1 MYLNAEVWTGTARYN
16 DCITFSNNVI
26 NSTYALNTTDR
37 NSNGTAYDELF
48 LADNGTNGAQN
59 EFIFA
64 LNFDGLNSQTYGGS
78 TFLVHA
84 AVGGSMSPND
94 FGVNGGW
101 GGLRTTSALVGKMAA
116 NDKRAMF
123 YSNGQSLEI
132 SNIRRFTDGY
142 AVTKFKNIT
151 SSGQRGR
158 DASGNFVDTDV
169 PLIRLSEIYLNYAE
183 ATLRGGNGSLTEAL
197 NKINLIRTRA
207 YGNTTGNI
215 ASTALTLN
223 FVLDER
229 ARELFWE
236 GQRRTDLVRYNYFTT
251 NTYLW
256 PFKGNAPSGSAVG
269 SFRNLFPIPSNTL
282 QVNSNL
288 TQNPGY

>member
-1 MYLNAEVWTGTARYN
+1 MG
-16 DCITFSNNVI
+16 
-26 NSTYALNTTDR
+26 
-37 NSNGTAYDELF
+37 
-48 LADNGTNGAQN
+48 
-59 EFIFA
+59 
-64 LNFDGLNSQTYGGS
+64 
-78 TFLVHA
+78 
-84 AVGGSMSPND
+84 
-94 FGVNGGW
+94 
-101 GGLRTTSALVGKMAA
+101 A

-123 YSNGQSLEI
+123 YSNGQTLEI
-132 SNIRRFTDGY
+132 ANIRRFTDGY
-142 AVTKFKNIT
+142 AVTKFKNVT
-151 SSGQRGR
+151 STGQRGR

-197 NKINLIRTRA
+197 NRINQIRARA

-215 ASTALTLN
+215 ASSALTLS

-256 PFKGNAPSGSAVG
+256 PFKGNAPSGAAVG
-269 SFRNLFPIPSNTL
+269 NFRNLFPIPSNTL